1 MEKRQKILKWL
12 NNLINLFLLICL
24 LVIVYFIL
32 QVFAVTSFKIPTD
45 SMVPTLLPG
54 DCILVDKC
62 SKGARLFD
70 VAAVL
75 NGEEFTIHRMPG
87 WRNYRHNDVLV
98 FNFPYPVSWDSINID
113 VMLYYVK
120 RCIALPGDTVEIRD
134 GHYKVKGFDNELK
147 NIVVRKDL
155 SFFFYGDTVTAPSSF
170 PWDPV
175 LGWTMKEFGPL
186 PVPAKG
192 DVVLMDSLSWMLYHQ
207 LITWEQKQPLRIDE
221 SGHIYIG
228 DSLVRKYRF
237 RENYYFM
244 AGDNSCNSQDSR
256 YWGLLPEPFIVGKAV
271 RIWKSVDRETD
282 KIRWD
287 RIWKR
292 IE

>member
-1 MEKRQKILKWL
+1 
-12 NNLINLFLLICL
+12 
-24 LVIVYFIL
+24 
-32 QVFAVTSFKIPTD
+32 
-45 SMVPTLLPG
+45 MVPTLLPG

-98 FNFPYPVSWDSINID
+98 FNFPYPVSWDSINFD